1 MILEH
6 IEPSGVDFEG
16 TIIDIES
23 IGEFNQQFKYDSRN
37 YINIKQVILGY
48 ITKENLHIYC
58 ATCPH
63 EIEELRLKTP
73 AIMKDLAKPYYA
85 FNCNFESGVLFHHAG
100 IKIDFDGELQG
111 VAFERK
117 KDAILQLRIPNYDDP
132 FFDIGFMCIKAWNSQ
147 DFKKAVAHNRA
158 CLLKER
164 DILVKRG
171 HKEPDKVI
179 FVPCKTM

>member
-6 IEPSGVDFEG
+6 IEETGIEFEG

-23 IGEFNQQFKYDSRN
+23 IGEFNQQYRYDSRN

-48 ITKENLHIYC
+48 ITKQKLHIYC
-58 ATCPH
+58 ATCPG
-63 EIEELRLKTP
+63 EIDELKLKTP
-73 AIMKDLAKPYYA
+73 GIFKDLSKPYFA
-85 FNCNFESGVLFHHAG
+85 FNCNFESGVLFHQCG
-100 IKIDFDGELQG
+100 MQIDFDGELQG

-132 FFDIGFMCIKAWNSQ
+132 FFDVGFMCIKAWNTK
-147 DFKKAVAHNRA
+147 DFKKAIAHNRA

-171 HKEPDKVI
+171 HKQPDKVK
-179 FVPCKTM
+179 FVK

>member
-6 IEPSGVDFEG
+6 VEETGIDFEG

-48 ITKENLHIYC
+48 ITKQKLHIYC
-58 ATCPH
+58 ATCPP
-63 EIEELRLKTP
+63 EIDELKLKTP
-73 AIMKDLAKPYYA
+73 EIFKDLSKPYFA
-85 FNCNFESGVLFHHAG
+85 FNCNFESGVLFHQCG
-100 IKIDFDGELQG
+100 LQIDFDGELQG

-132 FFDIGFMCIKAWNSQ
+132 FFDVGFMCIKAWNTK
-147 DFKKAVAHNRA
+147 DFKKAIAHNRA

-171 HKEPDKVI
+171 HKQPDKVK
-179 FVPCKTM
+179 FVK

>member
-1 MILEH
+1 MILEQ
-6 IEPSGVDFEG
+6 IEETGIDFEG

-23 IGEFNQQFKYDSRN
+23 IGDFNQKYKYDSRN

-48 ITKENLHIYC
+48 ITKKELHIHC
-58 ATCPH
+58 ATNPP
-63 EIEELRLKTP
+63 EIEELRLRTP
-73 AIMKDLAKPYYA
+73 AIINDLAKPFYA

-100 IKIDFDGELQG
+100 IQVDFGGELQG
-111 VAFERK
+111 VPFERK

-132 FFDIGFMCIKAWNSQ
+132 FFDLGFMCIKAWNTQ
-147 DFKKAVAHNRA
+147 DFKKAMAHNRA

-171 HKEPDKVI
+171 FKEPDKVV
-179 FVPCKTM
+179 FVK

>member
-6 IEPSGVDFEG
+6 VEETGIDFEG

-23 IGEFNQQFKYDSRN
+23 IGEFNQQYKYDSRN
-37 YINIKQVILGY
+37 YMNIKQVILGY
-48 ITKENLHIYC
+48 ITKHKMHIYC
-58 ATCPH
+58 ATCFE
-63 EIEELRLKTP
+63 EIEELKIKTP
-73 AIMKDLAKPYYA
+73 QIFEDLAKPYYA

-100 IKIDFDGELQG
+100 IQIDFDGELQG

-132 FFDIGFMCIKAWNSQ
+132 FFDVGFMCIKAWNTK

-171 HKEPDKVI
+171 HKEPDKVR
-179 FVPCKTM
+179 FVPEKR

>member
-1 MILEH
+1 MIFEH
-6 IEPSGVDFEG
+6 IEENGIEFEG

-37 YINIKQVILGY
+37 YMNIKQVILGY
-48 ITKENLHIYC
+48 ITKKKLHIYC
-58 ATCPH
+58 ATCPQ
-63 EIEELRLKTP
+63 EIDELKQITP
-73 AIMKDLAKPYYA
+73 QIFKELSKPYFA

-100 IKIDFDGELQG
+100 LQIEFDGELQG

-132 FFDIGFMCIKAWNSQ
+132 FFDVGFMCIKAWNTR

-171 HKEPDKVI
+171 HKEPDKVR
-179 FVPCKTM
+179 FVK